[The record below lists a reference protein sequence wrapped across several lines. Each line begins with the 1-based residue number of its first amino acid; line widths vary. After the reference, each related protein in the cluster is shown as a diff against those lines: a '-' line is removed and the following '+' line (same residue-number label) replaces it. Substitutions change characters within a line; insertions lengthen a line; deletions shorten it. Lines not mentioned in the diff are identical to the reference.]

1 MAVKTTHSDTQK
13 VTITLPKT
21 VLQRLNELI
30 PARQRSRYISEALEK
45 RLALEEQM
53 LALDESAG
61 AWSDENHP
69 DMQDGAAIDRW
80 LETLRN
86 SWSRT
91 GDGEDGRLSS

>member
-1 MAVKTTHSDTQK
+1 MPFETTRGDTQK

-30 PARQRSRYISEALEK
+30 PARQRSRFISETLEM
-45 RLALEEQM
+45 RIALEEQL

-61 AWSDENHP
+61 VWSEENHP
-69 DMQDGAAIDRW
+69 DMQDGAAIDCW
-80 LETLRN
+80 LEILRS

-91 GDGEDGRLSS
+91 GDDPDGRLSS